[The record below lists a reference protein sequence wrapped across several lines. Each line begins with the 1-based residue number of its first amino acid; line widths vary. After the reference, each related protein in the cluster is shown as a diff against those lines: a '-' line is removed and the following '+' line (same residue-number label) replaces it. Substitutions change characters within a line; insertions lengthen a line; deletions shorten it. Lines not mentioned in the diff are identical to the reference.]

1 MKITKGKR
9 SASGPWAPVGKGVRG
24 VGMWASRRLV
34 HISMPIPA
42 CPRDQD
48 RSLGFNLDAEDT
60 HSQSFVSGLE
70 GKANEVGKHEQ
81 NDEAICE
88 FMPPIMLSRRAKG
101 TAAQFRNYVV
111 SRRRAAQGAVLY
123 DIDYVKWLQ
132 HNIASYS
139 GRGAASSARD
149 PCLGWEA
156 LTCRFRWKRFGL
168 EPGRAQWPW
177 PCFRATDP

>member
-70 GKANEVGKHEQ
+70 GKANEGGNHEQ
-81 NDEAICE
+81 NDEVVCVFHASHHVVTTSKRHCG
-88 FMPPIMLSRRAKG
+88 PIS
-101 TAAQFRNYVV
+101 QFRNYVV

-123 DIDYVKWLQ
+123 DIDYVNLQ
-132 HNIASYS
+132 LHRI
-139 GRGAASSARD
+139 
-149 PCLGWEA
+149 
-156 LTCRFRWKRFGL
+156 
-168 EPGRAQWPW
+168 
-177 PCFRATDP
+177 

>member
-1 MKITKGKR
+1 
-9 SASGPWAPVGKGVRG
+9 
-24 VGMWASRRLV
+24 
-34 HISMPIPA
+34 MPIPA
-42 CPRDQD
+42 CPRDH

-70 GKANEVGKHEQ
+70 GKANEGGNHEQ
-81 NDEAICE
+81 NDEVVCVFHASHHVVTTSKRHCG
-88 FMPPIMLSRRAKG
+88 PIS
-101 TAAQFRNYVV
+101 QFVV
-111 SRRRAAQGAVLY
+111 SRRRAAQGAALY

-139 GRGAASSARD
+139 GRGAVSSARD

>member
-70 GKANEVGKHEQ
+70 GKANEGGNHEQ
-81 NDEAICE
+81 NDEVVCVFHASHHVVTTSKRHCGPISQLRRE
-88 FMPPIMLSRRAKG
+88 SPPSDPRRG
-101 TAAQFRNYVV
+101 VIRY
-111 SRRRAAQGAVLY
+111 RL
-123 DIDYVKWLQ
+123 
-132 HNIASYS
+132 
-139 GRGAASSARD
+139 
-149 PCLGWEA
+149 C
-156 LTCRFRWKRFGL
+156 
-168 EPGRAQWPW
+168 
-177 PCFRATDP
+177 

>member
-1 MKITKGKR
+1 MKRCSRGLRTCWWKRCTGNCGRRARKALLTDRWFPCGINHLWGSVNHKGKR

-70 GKANEVGKHEQ
+70 GKANEGGNHEQ
-81 NDEAICE
+81 NDEVVCVFHASHHVVTTSKRHCG
-88 FMPPIMLSRRAKG
+88 PIS
-101 TAAQFRNYVV
+101 QFVV
-111 SRRRAAQGAVLY
+111 SRRRAAQGAALY
-123 DIDYVKWLQ
+123 DIDYVNLQ
-132 HNIASYS
+132 LHRI
-139 GRGAASSARD
+139 
-149 PCLGWEA
+149 
-156 LTCRFRWKRFGL
+156 
-168 EPGRAQWPW
+168 
-177 PCFRATDP
+177 

>member
-70 GKANEVGKHEQ
+70 GKANEGGNHEQ
-81 NDEAICE
+81 NDEVVCVFHASHHVVTTSKRHCG
-88 FMPPIMLSRRAKG
+88 PIS
-101 TAAQFRNYVV
+101 QFVV

-123 DIDYVKWLQ
+123 DIDYVNLQ
-132 HNIASYS
+132 LHRI
-139 GRGAASSARD
+139 
-149 PCLGWEA
+149 
-156 LTCRFRWKRFGL
+156 
-168 EPGRAQWPW
+168 
-177 PCFRATDP
+177 

>member
-1 MKITKGKR
+1 MGKSQAWPYFHADPR
-9 SASGPWAPVGKGVRG
+9 LSTGSSHHLVSIWTPKTRTASPLFPGWRARPTR
-24 VGMWASRRLV
+24 
-34 HISMPIPA
+34 
-42 CPRDQD
+42 
-48 RSLGFNLDAEDT
+48 
-60 HSQSFVSGLE
+60 
-70 GKANEVGKHEQ
+70 
-81 NDEAICE
+81 EAITSRTMRRYAC

-111 SRRRAAQGAVLY
+111 SRRRATQGAVLY

-139 GRGAASSARD
+139 GRGAVSSARD